1 MKKTKLFLIICFF
14 TLFSIGGATN
24 VNAGDVA
31 FTECSQITLTEKF
44 IETAKVSELVTVGV
58 NKTEAIYITGDD
70 STVVYCTEKG
80 KPIVTS
86 AGSVEATY
94 SVASTSSGTNM
105 WIARAIAYGYPELAS
120 GHSVTTCADRRM
132 ATQLLVQL
140 IAKQGANGAW
150 KTYSASTFDSF
161 VTGSRASQVSD
172 AMLEIRNKMLRED
185 SRPSFNGQTIEL
197 KYVPNS
203 YYWKAS
209 IKDVNSVL
217 NDWKASA
224 SGATATISGNTLTII
239 KKTDSPNSGKVTLSK
254 SAPSG
259 TLYKSTYSTE
269 YQQTVHYKVGKNK
282 TLSASLNYTL
292 EEIGKGIVSVHKID
306 KYTGKNMQGAKFGIF
321 SDDKCTVKAKD
332 YLGNELQEKATDKN
346 GFVSW
351 DNLYYP
357 LEEDGKRTYYV
368 KETEVIPGY
377 SIDNEQMEMLGA
389 DNNSCIPVTVEAER
403 ISSSTA
409 EVEYDKNDVEVQAVY
424 NIPYGNITILK
435 QDSETGEVIEGV
447 EFRLLKYNKDRDPAT
462 DIYGNEVENA
472 VTGASGVAEFE
483 NIPYGDYILEEVK
496 ANGSYKILEEPIEF
510 TLDKTTDALKYR
522 DQGTDA
528 LPIIGENKGFKYYLG
543 DATGDKKI
551 DEKDKEILEKILAKT
566 DEGVTDKQRYALD
579 VNEDGKLNS
588 TDLEWLEAY
597 IGGETE
603 IFKGLEEHEVEGEY
617 LIPYETYLLGD
628 LTEDGVIDSNDLT
641 IIVGILEGTIKEEEI
656 TKVYRYAGDVDL
668 DGEITEKD
676 KELMTAYL
684 GGDPEAFEALK
695 EIEYP
700 GQFQKRVTIVVTN
713 VPIDMKV
720 SKQAITNEKE
730 IKGATIVIKNSEGEV
745 FLKYKSTGKAK
756 EFYIPVGDYTLIEQ
770 IAPKG
775 YQNLKTEVEFR
786 VGTDGNIK
794 LISAKSNMYKLIKSE
809 EEQDNDL
816 DHLIIYNN
824 LKKVI
829 VPNTGS
835 TIAFLSIIGG
845 IALIGGGG
853 YAIYRRYKS
862 I

>member
-1 MKKTKLFLIICFF
+1 M
-14 TLFSIGGATN
+14 
-24 VNAGDVA
+24 
-31 FTECSQITLTEKF
+31 
-44 IETAKVSELVTVGV
+44 
-58 NKTEAIYITGDD
+58 
-70 STVVYCTEKG
+70 
-80 KPIVTS
+80 
-86 AGSVEATY
+86 
-94 SVASTSSGTNM
+94 
-105 WIARAIAYGYPELAS
+105 
-120 GHSVTTCADRRM
+120 TC
-132 ATQLLVQL
+132 
-140 IAKQGANGAW
+140 KQ
-150 KTYSASTFDSF
+150 TFD
-161 VTGSRASQVSD
+161 
-172 AMLEIRNKMLRED
+172 I
-185 SRPSFNGQTIEL
+185 
-197 KYVPNS
+197 
-203 YYWKAS
+203 
-209 IKDVNSVL
+209 
-217 NDWKASA
+217 
-224 SGATATISGNTLTII
+224 
-239 KKTDSPNSGKVTLSK
+239 
-254 SAPSG
+254 
-259 TLYKSTYSTE
+259 
-269 YQQTVHYKVGKNK
+269 
-282 TLSASLNYTL
+282 
-292 EEIGKGIVSVHKID
+292 IGKRK
-306 KYTGKNMQGAKFGIF
+306 
-321 SDDKCTVKAKD
+321 
-332 YLGNELQEKATDKN
+332 EKTTDKN

-351 DNLYYP
+351 NNLYYP
-357 LEEDGKRTYYV
+357 LEEDGKRIYYV

-377 SIDNEQMEMLGA
+377 SIDNEQMDILGA
-389 DNNSCIPVTVEAER
+389 DNNSCIPVTLEAER
-403 ISSSTA
+403 ISSSAA
-409 EVEYDKNDVEVQAVY
+409 EVEYDKSDIEVQAVY

-472 VTGASGVAEFE
+472 VTGANGVAEFE

-597 IGGETE
+597 IGGNTE